1 MRLRELLRSA
11 GMSPDVAPDPEVST
25 VEYDSRRCGP
35 GVLFVAVPGFH
46 VDGHRFASAAVA
58 SGAVGV
64 VAERIPDPP
73 IPELVPLLLV
83 PSSRVALS
91 ALAAAAAAHPSRRM
105 LVAGITGTDGKT
117 TTTTMLW
124 AAWREAG
131 ERAASLSTVDARV
144 GDEVTP
150 NPARITTLEAPE
162 LHRRLAELFAAGCTR
177 VAIETSSHALH
188 LHRVDDVEYD
198 IAVFTRITSEHLDIH
213 GSREGYLR
221 TKRRLLEMVAG
232 RPRGL
237 AVLNGDD
244 DFGFPSLVQVPVARR
259 LTYSAAGDPGADLAA
274 LDLRVDASG
283 VRFTAA
289 TPWGRRPVSLLLA
302 GGFNAANALAAIGA
316 ACGSGAD
323 LDAVVRGLAGLERV
337 TGRMERVDLG
347 QDFQVVVDYAHTAA
361 ALETVLTELRAATGG
376 RLWAVFG
383 SAGERD
389 REKRA
394 AMGQIA
400 ARLADVIVV
409 TDEDPRGED
418 RRAII
423 EEIADGAEAGG
434 AVRGAGLHLV
444 PDRAQAVA
452 FAIGGAA
459 AGDTVLLAGKGHER
473 TIETAAGS
481 APWDERGA
489 AVEALR
495 RRAAVPREDAGLGI
509 RRGL

>member
-1 MRLRELLRSA
+1 
-11 GMSPDVAPDPEVST
+11 MSPDVALDPEVSA
-25 VEYDSRRCGP
+25 VEYDSRRSGA

-46 VDGHRFASAAVA
+46 VDGHRFASAAVSA
-58 SGAVGV
+58 GAIGV
-64 VAERIPDPP
+64 VAERLPDPP
-73 IPELVPLLLV
+73 IPGSVPLILV
-83 PSSRVALS
+83 EASRVALS
-91 ALAAAAAAHPSRRM
+91 ALAAAAAGHPSRRM

-131 ERAASLSTVDARV
+131 EKAASLSTVDARV

-162 LHRRLAELFAAGCTR
+162 LHRRLAGLAAAGCTR

-188 LHRVDDVEYD
+188 LHRVDDVDYD
-198 IAVFTRITSEHLDIH
+198 IAVFTRITSEHLDVH

-221 TKRRLLEMVAG
+221 TKRRLLEMVSG
-232 RPRGL
+232 RPQGL
-237 AVLNGDD
+237 AVLNADD
-244 DFGFPSLVQVPVARR
+244 GFAFPSLIQVPVARR
-259 LTYSAAGDPGADLAA
+259 LVYSVTGAPGADLAA
-274 LDLRVDASG
+274 LGLRVDAAG

-289 TPWGRRPVSLLLA
+289 TPWGRSPVSLRLA

-323 LDAVVRGLAGLERV
+323 LDRVVQGLAGLERV

-347 QDFQVVVDYAHTAA
+347 QTFQVVVDYAHTAD

-389 REKRA
+389 REKRP
-394 AMGQIA
+394 AMGEVA
-400 ARLADVIVV
+400 ARLADVVVV
-409 TDEDPRGED
+409 TDEDPRDED
-418 RRAII
+418 RQTII
-423 EEIADGAEAGG
+423 EEIAAGAEAGG
-434 AVRGAGLHLV
+434 AVRGVNLHLV
-444 PDRAQAVA
+444 ADRAQAVA

-459 AGDTVLLAGKGHER
+459 AGDTVLLAGKGHEK
-473 TIETAAGS
+473 TIETAGGAV
-481 APWDERGA
+481 PWDERA
-489 AVEALR
+489 AAIEALR
-495 RRAAVPREDAGLGI
+495 RRGVVPQGDAGPGI
-509 RRGL
+509 RRGP